1 MGRKPITSGHSPQPN
16 ASAQAPR
23 VNATMPE
30 TDHCLTGPTGRE
42 ILVSMDEA
50 IDQFLWALR
59 FERHL
64 SDHTV
69 DAYGR
74 DLRKLVESLETFHG
88 KVPSIEAVRE
98 SDLVDHLARLQA
110 AGLSP
115 RSIARATTSRR
126 MLCKDQ
132 EERHGLERNPARLLS
147 APRIPRPLPD
157 ALTLDEIDRLLES
170 PPPDTL
176 LGMRDRAM
184 LALLYATGMRVTELL
199 TIRLMDLDLQR
210 GVAIATGK
218 GRKQRMIPVGSHAVN
233 AVQHYLDH
241 ARGDL
246 AAGRAANGR
255 SSAPLFLTIRGKG
268 MSRQG
273 FFKRLRA
280 LAKAAGIER
289 SISPHK
295 LRHSFATHLLA
306 NGADLRA
313 IQDMLGHADI
323 ATTQVYTQVDRTALR
338 RTYDDHHPRA

>member
-1 MGRKPITSGHSPQPN
+1 
-16 ASAQAPR
+16 
-23 VNATMPE
+23 
-30 TDHCLTGPTGRE
+30 
-42 ILVSMDEA
+42 MDEA
-50 IDQFLWALR
+50 IDQFLWTLR

-74 DLRKLVESLETFHG
+74 DLRKLVETLESSHG
-88 KVPSIEAVRE
+88 SVPPVEEVTE
-98 SDLVDHLARLQA
+98 SDLIAHLGALHEQ
-110 AGLSP
+110 GLSP
-115 RSIARATTSRR
+115 RSIARATTSIR
-126 MLCKDQ
+126 MLFKDQ
-132 EERHGLERNPARLLS
+132 EERHALERNPAKLLT

-157 ALTLDEIDRLLES
+157 PLTLDEVDALLES
-170 PPPDTL
+170 PPHDTV
-176 LGMRDRAM
+176 LGIRDRAM
-184 LALLYATGMRVTELL
+184 LALLYATGMRVTELV

-218 GRKQRMIPVGSHAVN
+218 GRKQRMIPVGSHAVTM
-233 AVQHYLDH
+233 VQNYLTD
-241 ARGDL
+241 ARPEL
-246 AAGRAANGR
+246 ASGRAANVR
-255 SSAPLFLTIRGKG
+255 PSAPVFLTIRGHG

-273 FFKRLRA
+273 FFKRLRG
-280 LAKAAGIER
+280 LAQSAGIKR

-313 IQDMLGHADI
+313 IQAMLGHADI